1 MQDPLICYYNDP
13 PATTYSFGRDD
24 DPMWI
29 ESQPALRSCYSP
41 DGGEEAPL
49 PCLQASLKSVGW
61 QWCAGPEDAVGH
73 ALME

>member
-49 PCLQASLKSVGW
+49 SPVYRPVSSLWAGNGVQALRM
-61 QWCAGPEDAVGH
+61 QWGTR
-73 ALME
+73 